1 MVIRILDTV
10 EKEAIPPEHYPRQ
23 AERCMFVLVELE
35 VVQQVAVQLVDTM
48 EEETVMH
55 RLRQSQAT
63 AVVEQPTLPQF
74 LVH

>member
-1 MVIRILDTV
+1 
-10 EKEAIPPEHYPRQ
+10 
-23 AERCMFVLVELE
+23 MFVLVELE